1 MPQHTHASGHVCGHC
16 DGFPVVHITTG
27 SRNLD
32 GTRHTIPAT
41 CPACKGT
48 GTKFPARP
56 ALAPAGR

>member
-1 MPQHTHASGHVCGHC
+1 MPENTPARRVCRDC

-27 SRNLD
+27 DVTPD
-32 GTRHTIPAT
+32 GRRHTLAAT

-48 GTKFPARP
+48 GTRANRA